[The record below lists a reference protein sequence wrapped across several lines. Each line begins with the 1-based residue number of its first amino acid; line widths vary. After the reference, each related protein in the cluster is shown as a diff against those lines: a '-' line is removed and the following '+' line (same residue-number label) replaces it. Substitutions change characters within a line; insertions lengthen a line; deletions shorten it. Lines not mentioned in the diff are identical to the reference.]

1 MNVMETLSAVK
12 STGSISHRYL
22 NLVTTGIAIIIG
34 LIILLLLFFKFVP
47 GYGFYVVQSG
57 SMVPAVGVGNLVFTG
72 PPGAVQ
78 IGQIVT
84 FQVDGEIVTHRV
96 VSIEG
101 DQIVTQ
107 GDANKSPD
115 PRPISA
121 ADIRGTYLFQF
132 PGIGYLTD
140 FATTKKGWFILVI
153 IPSIILVLLLVKEIL
168 KEAFK
173 KDPASARV
181 AAGLAAGQP
190 VSDTETKPGPLVLL
204 EISKPES
211 EITSPAFPAVCA
223 ATAGTGKLDESPVV
237 FSNIETTDLVKSQL
251 KNILAD
257 YQ

>member
-1 MNVMETLSAVK
+1 VEIPTTVN
-12 STGSISHRYL
+12 STGRTGHRYL

-34 LIILLLLFFKFVP
+34 MIILLLLFFKFVP

-57 SMVPAVGVGNLVFTG
+57 SMVPAIGVGNLVFTG
-72 PPGAVQ
+72 PPGTVK

-84 FQVDGEIVTHRV
+84 FQVEGEIVTHRI

-115 PRPISA
+115 PRSISA
-121 ADIRGTYLFQF
+121 ADIRGTYLFQI
-132 PGIGYLTD
+132 PGIGNLTD

-173 KDPASARV
+173 KDPAAAPTAARLV
-181 AAGLAAGQP
+181 AEHS
-190 VSDTETKPGPLVLL
+190 VSKTDIGSGSSLVLL
-204 EISKPES
+204 EISNPES
-211 EITSPAFPAVCA
+211 AVAPPSSPDICAAVAEPVKAAVSPA
-223 ATAGTGKLDESPVV
+223 V
-237 FSNIETTDLVKSQL
+237 FSNVEITDQVKNKL
-251 KNILAD
+251 KNLLAD
-257 YQ
+257 YT